1 MEIIQ
6 DDLWLCQDCTIYA
19 VNGDTSG
26 IESEK
31 REKRVVEG
39 VDALGPHLVPDY
51 DSETGD
57 GIDEFSWRQCDAC
70 GTRLGGERTRF
81 AVLGETREE
90 PLMGTHRIGA
100 RRPRG
105 MSQENPRG
113 SRLNNEERRLW
124 VLNDEYLYKKWQASG
139 QSQKVFIRDHRAEI
153 DEYIRHGKKNP
164 IGDGISG
171 TELLLIAGGV
181 GLVGLVGYLIYNAN
195 WSPAAQGASSWV
207 AGQAG
212 SPQISVAAPESVNA
226 LPSIDPSPNFCT
238 NVGAVQAGSA
248 GPSPAGG
255 QSGYCWQD
263 SGNTSV
269 PAVGQ
274 EVAVM
279 IYDYQDAQGNPIT
292 PTSSPYYGTV
302 TAVDSN
308 NNVTIAWGLWAQ
320 SPGTYYTSTFPLSY
334 VVTGLNLIGAAV
346 GV

>member
-39 VDALGPHLVPDY
+39 VDELGPHLVPDF
-51 DSETGD
+51 DSESGD
-57 GIDEFSWRQCDAC
+57 GIEEFSWRQCDAC
-70 GTRLGGERTRF
+70 GTTLGGDRHRF
-81 AVLGETREE
+81 AVLGE
-90 PLMGTHRIGA
+90 
-100 RRPRG
+100 

-212 SPQISVAAPESVNA
+212 SPQISVAATESGNA
-226 LPSIDPSPNFCT
+226 VPSIDPSPNFCT

-248 GPSPAGG
+248 GPSPVGG

-308 NNVTIAWGLWAQ
+308 NNVTIAWN
-320 SPGTYYTSTFPLSY
+320 GTYYTSTFPLSY